1 MSDSETVVVVL
12 TVPEAR
18 WALNGVRDLIA
29 RHAHIKKPI
38 PDELHTVHKQLA
50 SSAHGTKSC
59 AQQEQSAPSA
69 AEELIDTT
77 EAAGIL
83 HCSDSWVRRP
93 HVREELG
100 ARNFGGRWLFPRQT
114 VVAYAERKAGQHR

>member
-1 MSDSETVVVVL
+1 VSDLETVVVVL

-38 PDELHTVHKQLA
+38 PDELHAVHKQLA
-50 SSAHGTKSC
+50 SSAHGTKTC
-59 AQQEQSAPSA
+59 AQQEESAPSA

-77 EAAGIL
+77 EAAAIL

-93 HVREELG
+93 HVRKELG
-100 ARNFGGRWLFPRQT
+100 GRKVAGRYVFPRQI
-114 VVAYAERKAGQHR
+114 VVQYAARKAGQQK